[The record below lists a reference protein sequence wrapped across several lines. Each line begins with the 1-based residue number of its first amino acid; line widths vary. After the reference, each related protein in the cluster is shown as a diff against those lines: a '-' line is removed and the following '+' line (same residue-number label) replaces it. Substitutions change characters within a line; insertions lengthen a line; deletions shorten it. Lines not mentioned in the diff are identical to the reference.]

1 MNKHKKKPRLDSVC
15 VLALGLCFRFGRSA
29 AALLRC
35 DAAAAAAWALLLLGS
50 AWVLLFSWSITLRFE
65 RRQQQRR
72 LITIICD
79 FQMGATL
86 RVDCKW
92 KLGKGGRE
100 SERVSKRERVRYI
113 NQLQFRMILAPEQV
127 HCTCALRHTH
137 TGTH

>member
-1 MNKHKKKPRLDSVC
+1 MNRHKKNGVWILSAFWLWGFAFVLD
-15 VLALGLCFRFGRSA
+15 AL
-29 AALLRC
+29 LLRC
-35 DAAAAAAWALLLLGS
+35 DAAAAAWALLLLGS

-92 KLGKGGRE
+92 KLGKGE
-100 SERVSKRERVRYI
+100 RER
-113 NQLQFRMILAPEQV
+113 ASE
-127 HCTCALRHTH
+127 
-137 TGTH
+137 